1 MRREPLF
8 VSGLVILCFL
18 LSFGCQKDPSG
29 DITPPS
35 SYSDILDLPAVPYDY
50 SGAFSAFPAH
60 IRNFL
65 NARPEV
71 DNTLSANPITNEGA
85 TLGRVLF
92 YDKAL
97 SVNNKIA
104 CASCHHQDK
113 AFTDGASSSE
123 GFNGEHT
130 RRNSMSTV
138 NLRYFR
144 DKKMFWDLRAAD
156 LETQVLIPIQDHIE
170 MGFSSIGQLETKLRG
185 LSYYPSLFKSAFGNT
200 EINGGKISRAL
211 SQFLRSIVSFNSK
224 YDQGLAN
231 NFASFTTEELNG
243 KQLVIRANCVE
254 CHSDFTT
261 IVAKTNPTF
270 IIADNSGLNTG
281 AGSNNALDIV
291 YSDNGIGELSKQSKD
306 MGTFKIP
313 TLRNVALTAPYMH
326 DGRFTTLEQVI
337 EHYNTGAKNHPNR
350 GIQIPDGGYKFLA
363 TADKAAIIAFLK
375 TLTDQSLI
383 TDKKFSNPFK

>member
-1 MRREPLF
+1 MRRETLF
-8 VSGLVILCFL
+8 VSGLIMLCFV
-18 LSFGCQKDPSG
+18 LSFGCQKDPSD
-29 DITPPS
+29 DITPPP
-35 SYSDILDLPAVPYDY
+35 SYNDILDLPAVPFDY
-50 SGAFSAFPAH
+50 TGSVSSFPAH

-65 NARPEV
+65 TARPEV
-71 DNTLSANPITNEGA
+71 DNTASGNPITNEGA

-97 SVNNKIA
+97 SVNNKVA

-113 AFTDGASSSE
+113 AFTDGTASSE
-123 GFNGEHT
+123 GFNGGHT

-144 DKKMFWDLRAAD
+144 DKKMFWDMRAAD
-156 LETQVLIPIQDHIE
+156 IETQTLMPIQDQIE
-170 MGFSSIGQLETKLRG
+170 MGFSSIAQLETKLKS
-185 LSYYPSLFKSAFGNT
+185 LSYYPSLFKSAYGST
-200 EINGGKISRAL
+200 EINGVKISKAL

-224 YDQGLAN
+224 YDQGVAN
-231 NFASFTTEELNG
+231 NFASFTAEEMNG

-291 YSDNGIGELSKQSKD
+291 YTDNGIGELTKLPKD

-313 TLRNVALTAPYMH
+313 TLRNIALTAPYMH

-337 EHYNTGAKNHPNR
+337 EHYNTGATNHANR
-350 GIQIPDGGYKFLA
+350 GIQIPNGGYKFLT
-363 TADKAAIIAFLK
+363 TADKAAIVAFLK
-375 TLTDQSLI
+375 TLTDQTLI
-383 TDKKFSNPFK
+383 SDKKFSNPFK